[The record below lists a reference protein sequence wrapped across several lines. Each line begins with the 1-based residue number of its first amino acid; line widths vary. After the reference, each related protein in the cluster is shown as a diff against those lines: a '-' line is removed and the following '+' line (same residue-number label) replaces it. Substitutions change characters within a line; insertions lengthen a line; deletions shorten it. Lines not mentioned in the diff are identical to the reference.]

1 MNKILLIIKREYLS
15 RVRKKSFII
24 MTILG
29 PVLMAGLILAP
40 ILLMDSSDEEKKEIW
55 VCDENNLFESQFKDV
70 DGTDYKFFKNDL
82 FQVKDQFITSDGYAL
97 VYIPKFENENIDL
110 LESSVK
116 VYVHKPI
123 SLSNQNQISNNIES
137 VIESIKLKEEG
148 LTRDI
153 IDRTR
158 SNVNLNTIILGE
170 SGSEKTGS
178 TEVSM
183 GVSMFGGFLIYI
195 FIFLYG
201 AMVMRGVME
210 EKTSRIV
217 EIIIS
222 SVKPIQLMMGKIIGI
237 ALVGF
242 TQFALWVS
250 LTFVISSVATAL
262 LVNPADINPVDMA
275 NGSEMLIQES
285 DMNQDGLA
293 SVFEQLE
300 SINITF
306 LLAMFLFYF
315 IGGYLMYGA
324 LFAAVGSAVDSETD
338 SQQFMLPITIPLIF
352 SFIALQTILENPDS
366 SLAFWCSIIPFTSPI
381 VMMGRLP
388 FDPPLWEVGLSM
400 LLLIVGFIFTSW
412 LAGRIYR
419 VGILMY
425 GQKVNYKTLWK
436 WIKQS

>member
-29 PVLMAGLILAP
+29 PILMAGLILAP

-55 VCDENNLFESQFKDV
+55 VCDENNLFESQFKDI

-82 FQVKDQFITSDGYAL
+82 FQVKDRFITSDVDAL
-97 VYIPKFENENIDL
+97 VYIPKFENQNIDL

-116 VYVHKPI
+116 IYVHKPM
-123 SLSNQNQISNNIES
+123 SLSNQNQISSNIET
-137 VIESIKLKEEG
+137 VIESIKLKQVG

-158 SNVNLNTIILGE
+158 SNVNLNIIILGE
-170 SGSEKTGS
+170 SGSEKTSS
-178 TEVSM
+178 TEASM

-242 TQFALWVS
+242 TQFVLWVS

-262 LVNPADINPVDMA
+262 LVNPADINPIDMA
-275 NGSEMLIQES
+275 NGSNTLIQES
-285 DMNQDGLA
+285 DMNQDGLT

-366 SLAFWCSIIPFTSPI
+366 SVAFWCSIIPFTSPI

-400 LLLIVGFIFTSW
+400 LLLIVGFILTSW

-425 GQKVNYKTLWK
+425 GQKVNYKILWK

>member
-15 RVRKKSFII
+15 RVRKKSFVI

-55 VCDENNLFESQFKDV
+55 VCDENNLFEPQFEDV
-70 DGTDYKFFKNDL
+70 DGTDYQFFKNDL
-82 FQVKDQFITSDGYAL
+82 AEVKERFNSSDGYAL
-97 VYIPKFENENIDL
+97 VHIPRFENQNIDV

-116 VYVHKPI
+116 VYVHKPM

-137 VIESIKLKEEG
+137 VIESIKLKQEG

-183 GVSMFGGFLIYI
+183 GISMFGGFLIYI

-250 LTFVISSVATAL
+250 LTFIISSVATAL
-262 LVNPADINPVDMA
+262 LVNPADINPVDIA
-275 NGSEMLIQES
+275 NGSEIMIQELET
-285 DMNQDGLA
+285 NQGGLS

-315 IGGYLMYGA
+315 IGGYLMYGS

-388 FDPPLWEVGLSM
+388 FDPPLWELGLSM
-400 LLLIVGFIFTSW
+400 VLLIVGFIFTSW

>member
-1 MNKILLIIKREYLS
+1 
-15 RVRKKSFII
+15 

-29 PVLMAGLILAP
+29 PVLMACLILAP
-40 ILLMDSSDEEKKEIW
+40 ILLMDSSDEEKKEVW
-55 VCDENNLFESQFKDV
+55 VCDENNLFEPQFEDI
-70 DGTDYKFFKNDL
+70 DGTDYQFFKNDII
-82 FQVKDQFITSDGYAL
+82 QVKERFNTSDGYAL
-97 VYIPKFENENIDL
+97 VHIPTFENESIDV

-116 VYVHKPI
+116 VYVRKPM
-123 SLSNQNQISNNIES
+123 SFSNQNQISNNIES

-315 IGGYLMYGA
+315 IGV
-324 LFAAVGSAVDSETD
+324 FDVWFFICCSW
-338 SQQFMLPITIPLIF
+338 F
-352 SFIALQTILENPDS
+352 S
-366 SLAFWCSIIPFTSPI
+366 C
-381 VMMGRLP
+381 
-388 FDPPLWEVGLSM
+388 
-400 LLLIVGFIFTSW
+400 
-412 LAGRIYR
+412 
-419 VGILMY
+419 
-425 GQKVNYKTLWK
+425 
-436 WIKQS
+436 

>member
-15 RVRKKSFII
+15 RVRKKSFVI

-55 VCDENNLFESQFKDV
+55 VCDENNLFEPQFEDV
-70 DGTDYKFFKNDL
+70 DGTDYQFFKNDL
-82 FQVKDQFITSDGYAL
+82 AEVKERFNSSDGYAL
-97 VYIPKFENENIDL
+97 VHIPRFENKNIDV

-116 VYVHKPI
+116 VYVHKPM

-183 GVSMFGGFLIYI
+183 GISMFGGFLIYI

-250 LTFVISSVATAL
+250 LTFIISSAATAL
-262 LVNPADINPVDMA
+262 LINPADTNPLDMA
-275 NGSEMLIQES
+275 NGSEIIIQEVET
-285 DMNQDGLA
+285 NQGGLS
-293 SVFEQLE
+293 SVFDQLE

-315 IGGYLMYGA
+315 IGGYLMYGS

-388 FDPPLWEVGLSM
+388 FDPPLWELGLSM
-400 LLLIVGFIFTSW
+400 VLLIVGFIFTSW

>member
-15 RVRKKSFII
+15 RVRKKSFVI

-29 PVLMAGLILAP
+29 PVLMASLILAP

-55 VCDENNLFESQFKDV
+55 VCDENNLFEPQFEDV
-70 DGTDYKFFKNDL
+70 DGTDYQFFKKDL
-82 FQVKDQFITSDGYAL
+82 AEVKERFNSSEGYAL
-97 VYIPKFENENIDL
+97 VHIPKFENQNIDV

-116 VYVHKPI
+116 VYVHKPM

-137 VIESIKLKEEG
+137 VIESIKLKQEG

-183 GVSMFGGFLIYI
+183 GISMFGGFLIYI

-210 EKTSRIV
+210 EKTNRIV

-275 NGSEMLIQES
+275 TGSEIMIQEVET
-285 DMNQDGLA
+285 NQSGLP

-315 IGGYLMYGA
+315 IGGYLMYGS

-388 FDPPLWEVGLSM
+388 FDPPLWELGLSM
-400 LLLIVGFIFTSW
+400 VLLIVGFIFTSW

>member
-55 VCDENNLFESQFKDV
+55 VCDENNLFEPQFDDL
-70 DGTDYKFFKNDL
+70 DGTDYQFFKNDL
-82 FQVKDQFITSDGYAL
+82 IEVKERFNSSDGYAL
-97 VYIPKFENENIDL
+97 VHIPKFDNQNIDM

-116 VYVHKPI
+116 VYVHKPM

-183 GVSMFGGFLIYI
+183 GISMFGGFLIYI

-222 SVKPIQLMMGKIIGI
+222 SVKPTQLMMGKIIGI

-250 LTFVISSVATAL
+250 LTFVISSVATTL
-262 LVNPADINPVDMA
+262 LVNPADINPADMA
-275 NGSEMLIQES
+275 NGSEMLIQEVE
-285 DMNQDGLA
+285 MNQGGFA

-306 LLAMFLFYF
+306 LLVMFLFYF
-315 IGGYLMYGA
+315 IGGYLMYGS

-388 FDPPLWEVGLSM
+388 FDPPFWEIVLSM

>member
-82 FQVKDQFITSDGYAL
+82 FQVKDRFIKSDGYAL
-97 VYIPKFENENIDL
+97 VYIPKFENQNIDL

-116 VYVHKPI
+116 VYVHKPM

-262 LVNPADINPVDMA
+262 LVNPADINPLDMA

-285 DMNQDGLA
+285 EMNQDGLA
-293 SVFEQLE
+293 SVFEELE

>member
-116 VYVHKPI
+116 VYVHKPM

-170 SGSEKTGS
+170 SGIEKTGS

-262 LVNPADINPVDMA
+262 LVNPADLNPVDMA

-400 LLLIVGFIFTSW
+400 LLLIFGFILTSW

>member
-40 ILLMDSSDEEKKEIW
+40 IFLMDSSDEEKKEIW

-82 FQVKDQFITSDGYAL
+82 FQVKDRFIISDGYAL
-97 VYIPKFENENIDL
+97 VYIPKFENQNIDL

-116 VYVHKPI
+116 VYVHKPM

-250 LTFVISSVATAL
+250 LTFVISSLVMAL
-262 LVNPADINPVDMA
+262 LVNPADINPVDMT

-400 LLLIVGFIFTSW
+400 FLLIVGFIFTSW
-412 LAGRIYR
+412 LAGRIYK
-419 VGILMY
+419 VGILIY

>member
-29 PVLMAGLILAP
+29 PLLMAGLILAP

-55 VCDENNLFESQFKDV
+55 VCDENNLFEPQFEDL
-70 DGTDYKFFKNDL
+70 DETDYQFFKNDL
-82 FQVKDQFITSDGYAL
+82 IEVKERFNTSDGYAL
-97 VYIPKFENENIDL
+97 VHIPKFDNQNIDM

-116 VYVHKPI
+116 VYVHKPM

-183 GVSMFGGFLIYI
+183 GISMFGGFLIYI

-222 SVKPIQLMMGKIIGI
+222 SVKPTQLMMGKIIGI

-250 LTFVISSVATAL
+250 LTFVISSVATTL
-262 LVNPADINPVDMA
+262 LVNPADINPADMA
-275 NGSEMLIQES
+275 NGSEMLIQEAE
-285 DMNQDGLA
+285 MNQGGFA

-306 LLAMFLFYF
+306 LLVMFLFYF
-315 IGGYLMYGA
+315 IGGYLMYGS

-338 SQQFMLPITIPLIF
+338 SQQFMLPITLPLIF

-388 FDPPLWEVGLSM
+388 FDPPLWEIGLSM
-400 LLLIVGFIFTSW
+400 VLLIFGFIFTSW

-425 GQKVNYKTLWK
+425 GQKVNYKILWK

>member
-15 RVRKKSFII
+15 RVRKKSFVI

-55 VCDENNLFESQFKDV
+55 VCDENNLFEPQFEDV
-70 DGTDYKFFKNDL
+70 DGTDYQFFKKDL
-82 FQVKDQFITSDGYAL
+82 AEVKERFNSSEGYAL
-97 VYIPKFENENIDL
+97 VHIPKFENQNIDV

-116 VYVHKPI
+116 VYVHKPM

-137 VIESIKLKEEG
+137 VIESIKLKQEG

-183 GVSMFGGFLIYI
+183 GISMFGGFLIYI

-210 EKTSRIV
+210 EKTNRIV

-250 LTFVISSVATAL
+250 LTFIISSVATSL

-275 NGSEMLIQES
+275 NGSEIMIQEVET
-285 DMNQDGLA
+285 NQSGLPL
-293 SVFEQLE
+293 VFEQLE

-315 IGGYLMYGA
+315 IGGYLMYGS

-388 FDPPLWEVGLSM
+388 FDPPLWELGLSM
-400 LLLIVGFIFTSW
+400 VLLIVGFVFTSW

>member
-1 MNKILLIIKREYLS
+1 MSKILLIIKREYLS

-55 VCDENNLFESQFKDV
+55 VCDENNLFESQFKGV

-170 SGSEKTGS
+170 SGIEKTGS

-262 LVNPADINPVDMA
+262 LVNLADLNPVDMA

>member
-15 RVRKKSFII
+15 RVRKKSFVI

-29 PVLMAGLILAP
+29 PVLMVGLILAP

-55 VCDENNLFESQFKDV
+55 VCDENNLFEPQFEDV
-70 DGTDYKFFKNDL
+70 DGTDYQFFKKDL
-82 FQVKDQFITSDGYAL
+82 AEVKERFNSSEGYAL
-97 VYIPKFENENIDL
+97 VHIPKFENQNIDV

-116 VYVHKPI
+116 VYVHKPM

-137 VIESIKLKEEG
+137 VIESIKLKQEG

-183 GVSMFGGFLIYI
+183 GISMFGGFLIYI

-210 EKTSRIV
+210 EKTNRIV

-250 LTFVISSVATAL
+250 LTFIISSVATSL
-262 LVNPADINPVDMA
+262 LVNPADINPVDIA
-275 NGSEMLIQES
+275 NGSEIMIQEVET
-285 DMNQDGLA
+285 NQSGLPL
-293 SVFEQLE
+293 VFEHLE

-315 IGGYLMYGA
+315 IGGYLMYGS

-388 FDPPLWEVGLSM
+388 FDPPLWELGLSM
-400 LLLIVGFIFTSW
+400 VLLIVGFVFTSW

>member
-82 FQVKDQFITSDGYAL
+82 FQVKDRFIISDGYAL
-97 VYIPKFENENIDL
+97 VYIPKFENQNIDL

-116 VYVHKPI
+116 VYVHKPM

-222 SVKPIQLMMGKIIGI
+222 SVKPIQLMIGKIIGI

-262 LVNPADINPVDMA
+262 LVNSVDINPVDMA

>member
-15 RVRKKSFII
+15 RVRKKSFVI

-55 VCDENNLFESQFKDV
+55 VCDENNLFEPQFEDV
-70 DGTDYKFFKNDL
+70 DGTDYQFFKKDL
-82 FQVKDQFITSDGYAL
+82 AEVKERFNSSEGYAL
-97 VYIPKFENENIDL
+97 VHIPKFENQNIDV

-116 VYVHKPI
+116 VYVHKPM

-137 VIESIKLKEEG
+137 VIESIKLKQEG

-183 GVSMFGGFLIYI
+183 GISMFGGFLIYI

-210 EKTSRIV
+210 EKTNRIV

-250 LTFVISSVATAL
+250 LTFIISSVATSL

-275 NGSEMLIQES
+275 NGSEIMIQEVET
-285 DMNQDGLA
+285 NQSGLPL
-293 SVFEQLE
+293 VFEQLE
-300 SINITF
+300 SININF

-315 IGGYLMYGA
+315 IGGYLMYGS

-388 FDPPLWEVGLSM
+388 FDPPLWELGLSM
-400 LLLIVGFIFTSW
+400 VLLIVGFVFTSW

>member
-55 VCDENNLFESQFKDV
+55 VCDENNLFEPQFEDI
-70 DGTDYKFFKNDL
+70 DGTDYQFFKNDIIE
-82 FQVKDQFITSDGYAL
+82 VKERFNTSDGYAL
-97 VYIPKFENENIDL
+97 VHIPKFDNQNIDM

-116 VYVHKPI
+116 VYVHKPM

-183 GVSMFGGFLIYI
+183 GISMFGGFLIYI

-262 LVNPADINPVDMA
+262 LVSPADLNPVDMA
-275 NGSEMLIQES
+275 NGSEMLIQEAE
-285 DMNQDGLA
+285 MNHGGLA

-306 LLAMFLFYF
+306 LLVMFLFYF
-315 IGGYLMYGA
+315 IGGYLMYGS

-388 FDPPLWEVGLSM
+388 FDPPLWELGLSM
-400 LLLIVGFIFTSW
+400 VLLIVGFIFTSW